1 VLGCQAPRADARIPV
16 ELSPMSVP
24 VPALSLVVPV
34 FNEEGSLRLLH
45 EEIRRHVGG
54 MGTEW
59 EVVYVDDHS
68 TDGSHGILLALR
80 EEDPHVRVVRFSRN
94 YGQTAAMEAGFELA
108 RGSVIVTI
116 DADLQNDPAD
126 IPRIVAELHSGYDL
140 VAGWRKSR
148 KDGLLLRRLPSIA
161 ANKLISFVTGTTVH
175 DTGCTLKAFRRE
187 LIEKMPIYA
196 EQHRFLPVL
205 SMASGARVSEM
216 VVNHRPRRFGQSKYG
231 IGRAKR
237 VALDLLTVK
246 MLSSFS
252 RRPLYYFA
260 GLSIPFAML
269 TVVVLVTG
277 LFDHGNLAGGAGA
290 AQPLLIFVLLA
301 TACVYFLMLGLLAEL
316 AVKASDVHDR
326 TASGPLVSSSN
337 G

>member
-1 VLGCQAPRADARIPV
+1 
-16 ELSPMSVP
+16 MSSP

-34 FNEEGSLRLLH
+34 FDEEGSLRLLH
-45 EEIRRHVGG
+45 EEIRNHVGG
-54 MGTEW
+54 MGIEW

-68 TDGSHGILLALR
+68 TDGSLGILLSLR

-94 YGQTAAMEAGFELA
+94 YGQTAAMGAGFEVA

-140 VAGWRKSR
+140 VAGWRRSR
-148 KDGLLLRRLPSIA
+148 KDGFLLRRLPSIA
-161 ANKLISFVTGTTVH
+161 ANKLISIVTGTKVH

-216 VVNHRPRRFGQSKYG
+216 VVNHRPRRFGKSKYG
-231 IGRAKR
+231 IGRAQR
-237 VALDLLTVK
+237 VALDLLSVK
-246 MLSSFS
+246 MISSFS

-260 GLSIPFAML
+260 GLSIPFATL
-269 TVVVLVTG
+269 TVVVLVTS
-277 LFDHGNLAGGAGA
+277 LFNYGNLAGTAGVPQA
-290 AQPLLIFVLLA
+290 LLIFVLLA
-301 TACVYFLMLGLLAEL
+301 MACVYFLMLGLLAEL

-326 TASGPLVSSSN
+326 ETSGPLVSSPN